1 MSLVEVEL
9 GKRILH
15 LHQNEILIVL
25 CRKTTTMLFRMLFR
39 QISESG
45 LNRPLRQ
52 LFVTQSRV
60 LAGRVEE
67 YYNELVRTYQ
77 TRTKSLEE
85 IAHLSET
92 VVANRTSNLIAKDDK
107 DDERKDLP
115 SRFSKLEDKH
125 FPLFLTFN
133 QVSDLAMLK
142 VVRYL
147 SFFSFYRHSFVGYW
161 SPTSEP
167 AAAARNVG

>member
-1 MSLVEVEL
+1 
-9 GKRILH
+9 
-15 LHQNEILIVL
+15 
-25 CRKTTTMLFRMLFR
+25 MLFRMLFR
-39 QISESG
+39 QISDSG

-77 TRTKSLEE
+77 TRAKSLEE
-85 IAHLSET
+85 ITHLSET
-92 VVANRTSNLIAKDDK
+92 AVANRASNLIAKDDN

-125 FPLFLTFN
+125 FPLFLTVN
-133 QVSDLAMLK
+133 QVSDL
-142 VVRYL
+142 VY
-147 SFFSFYRHSFVGYW
+147 
-161 SPTSEP
+161 
-167 AAAARNVG
+167 